1 MIKEIKYLIY
11 IFTIFFFIFFSLRY
25 YFSEDNKKNY
35 FISLNLIDEKIK
47 QNEINMIIL
56 PSDTENIIEYN
67 NENLNEKNNDYKFW
81 NLLKKN

>member
-1 MIKEIKYLIY
+1 M
-11 IFTIFFFIFFSLRY
+11 
-25 YFSEDNKKNY
+25 
-35 FISLNLIDEKIK
+35 IDEKIK

-56 PSDTENIIEYN
+56 PNDTENIIEYT

>member
-35 FISLNLIDEKIK
+35 FLSLNLIDEKIK

>member
-35 FISLNLIDEKIK
+35 FLSLNLIDEKIK

-56 PSDTENIIEYN
+56 PNDTENIIEYT

>member
-1 MIKEIKYLIY
+1 M
-11 IFTIFFFIFFSLRY
+11 RY

-56 PSDTENIIEYN
+56 PNDTENIIEYT

>member
-56 PSDTENIIEYN
+56 PNDTENIIEYT